1 MKPTIEIHIN
11 GDVKSYPAGI
21 TPAEILKD
29 NPIKNKR
36 DIVAA
41 QFNDREIDL
50 SLPITDS
57 GKIKFIDINTN
68 RGLDI
73 LRHSTS
79 HVMAEAV
86 QEIFPEVKV
95 TIGPSVEDGFYYDF
109 DTPRPFTPED
119 LEKIEDRMR
128 EIIKGKLPFRR
139 MIMSKDEAI
148 AMFQEKNETYKVE
161 LLEQINDDD
170 VSLYTQGGFTDLCR
184 GPHIPNTGHIKAFK
198 LLKVA
203 GAYWRGDERNPMLQR
218 IYGRGKKTC
227 PPQAC
232 ERIGPIFDF

>member
-128 EIIKGKLPFRR
+128 EITMHEI
-139 MIMSKDEAI
+139 AI
-148 AMFQEKNETYKVE
+148 IE
-161 LLEQINDDD
+161 
-170 VSLYTQGGFTDLCR
+170 
-184 GPHIPNTGHIKAFK
+184 
-198 LLKVA
+198 
-203 GAYWRGDERNPMLQR
+203 
-218 IYGRGKKTC
+218 
-227 PPQAC
+227 
-232 ERIGPIFDF
+232 